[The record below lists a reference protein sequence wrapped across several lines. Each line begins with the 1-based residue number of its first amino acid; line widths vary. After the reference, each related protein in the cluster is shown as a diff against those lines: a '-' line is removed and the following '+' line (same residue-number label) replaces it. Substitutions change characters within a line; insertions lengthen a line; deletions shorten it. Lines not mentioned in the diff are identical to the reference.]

1 MMRKTALIV
10 AAVSLVSLAG
20 RTAAGFGVSDK
31 GTSGAQFLKIA
42 PSARPAGMGEAFA
55 GVADDVNA
63 LYYNPAGIG
72 TLKRVEVAGSH
83 TALFQ
88 GINYEHAA
96 VVVPLLSWVD
106 TKQSRNAY
114 GVMGLAIYNLSVS
127 DIERRGTTE
136 TDAATETFGSSD
148 FAYALSYGYQVPD
161 SGLSL
166 GVTGKGVDTKLDSA
180 HGSAFAADA
189 GLLYRSGRAGLG
201 LGVRNLGT
209 KQKIG
214 TASDPLPMVVFTG
227 VGYKFSDRFLASAEV
242 DAPRDDKI
250 GVGFGAEYRKE
261 FVDRLGAAVR
271 AGYNSKNTDAGGM
284 AGLSFGIGLRY
295 SNFDFDF
302 ALVPF
307 GDLGNAYKYS
317 LQVKF

>member
-1 MMRKTALIV
+1 MRKTTLIV
-10 AAVSLVSLAG
+10 AAISLAALAG
-20 RTAAGFGVSDK
+20 STAAAFGVSDK

-55 GVADDVNA
+55 GVADDISA

-96 VVVPLLSWVD
+96 VAVPLLSWVD
-106 TKQSRNAY
+106 TKQARNAY
-114 GVMGLAIYNLSVS
+114 GVMGVAIYNLSVS

-136 TDAATETFGSSD
+136 TDAASETFGSSD
-148 FAYALSYGYQVPD
+148 FAYALSYGYQLPE

-166 GVTGKGVDTKLDSA
+166 GVTAKGVDTKLDTA

-189 GLLYRSGRAGLG
+189 GLLYRAGRAGFG
-201 LGVRNLGT
+201 LGVRNFGT

-214 TASDPLPMVVFTG
+214 TAADPLPMLIFSG
-227 VGYKFSDRFLASAEV
+227 VGYKFSDSLLGSFEV
-242 DAPRDDKI
+242 DAPRDNKI
-250 GVGFGAEYRKE
+250 GFGIGGEYRKE
-261 FVDRLGAAVR
+261 FIDKLGAAMR

-284 AGLSFGIGLRY
+284 AGMAFGVGVRY
-295 SNFDFDF
+295 GNFDFDF